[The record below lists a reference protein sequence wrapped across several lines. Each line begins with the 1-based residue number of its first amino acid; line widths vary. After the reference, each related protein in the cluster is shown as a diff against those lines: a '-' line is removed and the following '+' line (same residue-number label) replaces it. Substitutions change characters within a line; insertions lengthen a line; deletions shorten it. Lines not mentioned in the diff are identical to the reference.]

1 MDIINYLANDKSEYK
16 CYDLLKQLLKDNE
29 EFRNIIIEGINEN
42 KITGFTEEIW
52 NKINKQNIIGGH
64 NFQDYFQN
72 GFNIGNCTKTSIQ
85 LSYSL
90 DYPYIC
96 GGTLNI
102 LKGTLN
108 SSDGKHTWII
118 DNNKIIDT
126 SLMLIID
133 KDYYLKLGYKEENR
147 RNPNTDPRYN
157 SIKDFTNDESLKKK

>member
-1 MDIINYLANDKSEYK
+1 MDIIKYLANDKTDYK
-16 CYDLLKQLLKDNE
+16 CYDLLKKLLVENE
-29 EFRNIIIEGINEN
+29 EFRNILIEGISNN
-42 KITGFTEEIW
+42 KITGFTDEIW
-52 NKINKQNIIGGH
+52 DKIRKQNIIGID
-64 NFQDYFQN
+64 NFETVFQN
-72 GFNIGNCTKTSIQ
+72 GFNIGRCTGTAIQ

-108 SSDGKHTWII
+108 SSDGKHTWLI

-133 KDYYLKLGYKEENR
+133 KDYYLKLGYQEENR
-147 RNPNTDPRYN
+147 RNPNIEPRYN
-157 SIKDFTNDESLKKK
+157 STKDFTNDESLKKK